1 MELDGIFL
9 DMYGTLTAG
18 DRDAVERVCAD
29 VVRETGV
36 TMSAHELSITWGER
50 FFHFLD
56 FCNGDDFR
64 TLMDVERRTL
74 VDTMAQLGVA
84 INPEPYRCKLQHYWQ
99 NPPLQPDAKA
109 FLESVKFPVC
119 IVSNADHADAEAVVA
134 KHGLRVDHIITSE
147 SSRSYKPDRR
157 IFEAAL
163 EKTGWRRDRVIH
175 AGDSLHSDV
184 GGAMVAGIRSAWINR
199 AGRIHDIGTHTPDHE
214 FSDLMGL
221 AAWREN
227 LRTD

>member
-9 DMYGTLTAG
+9 DMYGTLTSG
-18 DRDAVERVCAD
+18 DRDAVERVCTE
-29 VVRETGV
+29 VVRDTGV
-36 TMSAHELSITWGER
+36 KLSAHELAIAWGDR

-56 FCNGDDFR
+56 FCNGAEFM
-64 TLMDVERRTL
+64 TLLDVERRTL

-84 INPEPYRCKLQHYWQ
+84 MDPEPYCLMLQEYWRS
-99 NPPLQPDAKA
+99 PPLQPDAKA

-134 KHGLRVDHIITSE
+134 THGLRVDHIVTSE
-147 SSRSYKPDRR
+147 STRSYKPDRR

-163 EKTGWRRDRVIH
+163 AQTGWRRDRVIH

-184 GGAMVAGIRSAWINR
+184 GGAMVAGIRSVWINR
-199 AGRIHDIGTHTPDHE
+199 SHRIHDIGTHTPDHE
-214 FSDLMGL
+214 FDDLMGL
-221 AAWREN
+221 ASWRV
-227 LRTD
+227 